1 MKTLAQ
7 TLFCFSLTNPLS
19 PLLGIDSCVLFP
31 PFWNLR
37 YKEFNQ
43 AKTKTKNKNKQKN
56 KKRSAVSYRRPV
68 RTNGCGT
75 LHAIHVIE
83 ARSSELAVHVQ
94 LLQLSPIEPRISVA
108 GHPGIFTLWLE
119 RSPRVSLA
127 GAVRPGR

>member
-7 TLFCFSLTNPLS
+7 TLFVFSFTNPLS

-83 ARSSELAVHVQ
+83 ARSSELAVH
-94 LLQLSPIEPRISVA
+94 PRISVA